1 MNWSRYSKAIW
12 ANDSAIKESFQPDMT
27 DLSNAVGTDAALEI
41 SNQAAVYAA
50 RMRLQKAVDQADALD
65 AIREIAGNLIG
76 TEEVAV
82 FKVDKKRSELWLYWS
97 FGVDPNKYAVLEIS
111 REPKLKQVLSGKCV
125 YRLPLSHEN
134 LLSTE
139 DPVSALVPIRI
150 EGNTVAA
157 IVLFRLFP
165 HKPLLN
171 HVDHELCEI
180 LSNCAGRAIEPY
192 LSK

>member
-1 MNWSRYSKAIW
+1 
-12 ANDSAIKESFQPDMT
+12 MT
-27 DLSNAVGTDAALEI
+27 DLSNAVGTEGALEI
-41 SNQAAVYAA
+41 SSQAAVYSA
-50 RMRLQKAVDQADALD
+50 RMRLQNALDQADALD

-82 FKVDKKRSELWLYWS
+82 FRVDKQRSELWLYWS
-97 FGVDPNKYAVLEIS
+97 FGVDPNKYAVLDVR
-111 REPKLKQVLSGKCV
+111 REPKLKQVLRGKCV
-125 YRLPLSHEN
+125 YRLRMSNEN
-134 LLSTE
+134 LLSAE
-139 DPVSALVPIRI
+139 DPVTALIPIRI
-150 EGNTVAA
+150 DGNTVAV

-171 HVDHELCEI
+171 QIDHELCEV

>member
-1 MNWSRYSKAIW
+1 
-12 ANDSAIKESFQPDMT
+12 MT
-27 DLSNAVGTDAALEI
+27 DHSNAAKGGADLEI

-50 RMRLQKAVDQADALD
+50 RMRLQNAVDQADALD

-82 FKVDKKRSELWLYWS
+82 FKVDRQRSELWLYWS
-97 FGVDPNKYAVLEIS
+97 FGVDPNKYAVLDVR
-111 REPKLKQVLSGKCV
+111 REPKLKQVLRGKCV
-125 YRLPLSHEN
+125 YRLRISNEN

-139 DPVSALVPIRI
+139 EPVAALIPIRI
-150 EGNTVAA
+150 DGNTVAV

-171 HVDHELCEI
+171 QIDYELCEV
-180 LSNCAGRAIEPY
+180 LSNCAGRAIEPH
-192 LSK
+192 LSKSICRDEL